1 MPLFKKILIANRG
14 EIACRIMRTA
24 KRMGIDSVA
33 VYSDPDRHSLHV
45 KMADEAVAIGG
56 ATSAES
62 YLRID
67 AIIDA
72 CKQTGAE
79 AVHPGFGFLSENAE
93 FAQALEKA
101 GIRFIGPN
109 IRAIEVMGDKIESKK
124 LAATANVNTVPGHT
138 EALDSPQQALQVAT
152 DIGCPVMLK
161 ASAGGGGKGMRIAWT
176 LDEVENGFSSAQS
189 EAISAFGDDRVF
201 VEKYIERP
209 RHIEIQVLADTQGNC
224 IALGERECSIQR
236 RHQKVLEEA
245 PSPFLDSKTREAMSE
260 QAVTL
265 ARAVDYQ
272 SAGTVEFIVNKDRE
286 FFFLEMNTR
295 LQVEHPVTELVTGL
309 DLVEQMI
316 RVAAGETLPIKQS
329 DVQMHGWAIEARV
342 YAEDPDRN
350 FMPSIGRLTHYQ
362 PPAEGDAQTLQSDD
376 SNATV
381 RVDTGVFEGGEISM
395 YYDPM
400 IAKLVTH
407 ANTRE
412 AAIDAMSDALDRY
425 VIRGVNHN
433 IAFLNALVNHPAF
446 RKGDL
451 TTGFIDEHYPDGFS
465 SSVSAARADDKDGTS
480 GELDTDI
487 VISIAA
493 FAQAMEDCRA
503 YEIDNQLRRTRE
515 LPGVFEYI
523 ALNLDKNKDKK
534 ESDLITVER
543 RTGERRSAVI
553 QAGNTAASSVS
564 FSLTCNGQTQM
575 LESDWTPGQLLFEGT
590 LTQSQ
595 NATPRRI
602 IAQVDHKAGVWV
614 VTLGGKTENYRV
626 MRPSVAALLQLMPEK
641 TPPDLSRFLLSPMPG
656 LLIKVFVNEGE
667 AVKAGQDLAVVEAMK
682 MENMLTAQQDGVVK
696 SIKHD
701 NGASLSVDEVIMEFE

>member
-24 KRMGIDSVA
+24 KRLGIHSVA

-93 FAQALEKA
+93 FAQALEQA

-138 EALDSPQQALQVAT
+138 EALDSPQQALQIAT

-176 LDEVENGFSSAQS
+176 LDDVENGFSSAQS

-245 PSPFLDSKTREAMSE
+245 PSPFLDEETRGAMSE

-316 RVAAGETLPIKQS
+316 RVAAGEALPITQS
-329 DVQMHGWAIEARV
+329 DVQMQGWAIEARV

-362 PPAEGDAQTLQSDD
+362 PPTEGDTGAIQKDD
-376 SNATV
+376 ARTDSGTTV

-407 ANTRE
+407 ASTRE

-446 RKGDL
+446 RNGDL

-465 SSVSAARADDKDGTS
+465 STADTQTNDGTS
-480 GELDTDI
+480 EQQGSDVGTL
-487 VISIAA
+487 IAA
-493 FAQAMEDCRA
+493 FAQTMEDNRA
-503 YEIDNQLRRTRE
+503 VEIDNQLRRSRN
-515 LPGVFEYI
+515 LPGVFDYTV
-523 ALNLDKNKDKK
+523 LNVDKK
-534 ESDLITVER
+534 ENGSITVNH
-543 RTGERRSAVI
+543 RSGNQDAGMVSLDLTHVHSS
-553 QAGNTAASSVS
+553 QA
-564 FSLTCNGQTQM
+564 QT
-575 LESDWTPGQLLFEGT
+575 LESDWTPGKLLFEGT
-590 LTQSQ
+590 LKQSQ
-595 NATPRRI
+595 NAATQRV
-602 IAQVDHKAGVWV
+602 IAQIDHKAGVWV

-656 LLIKVFVNEGE
+656 LLMKVLVNEGE
-667 AVKAGQDLAVVEAMK
+667 AVKAGQDLVVVEAMK

-696 SIKHD
+696 SIKHED
-701 NGASLSVDEVIMEFE
+701 GASLSVDEVIMEFE

>member
-24 KRMGIDSVA
+24 RRLGINSVA

-93 FAQALEKA
+93 FAQALDQA

-176 LDEVENGFSSAQS
+176 LDDVENGFSSAQS

-329 DVQMHGWAIEARV
+329 DVQMQGWAIEARV

-362 PPAEGDAQTLQSDD
+362 PPAEGDAGAVQRDD
-376 SNATV
+376 TAVGTALGTVGATV

-407 ANTRE
+407 ASTRE

-446 RKGDL
+446 RNGDL
-451 TTGFIDEHYPDGFS
+451 TTGFIDEHYPDGFIS
-465 SSVSAARADDKDGTS
+465 TADVHTDDHTS
-480 GELDTDI
+480 GQQNAEIGTL
-487 VISIAA
+487 IAA
-493 FAQAMEDCRA
+493 FAQTMEDNRA
-503 YEIDNQLRRTRE
+503 IEIDNQLRRSRK
-515 LPGVFEYI
+515 LPSVFEYTV
-523 ALNLDKNKDKK
+523 LNVDKK
-534 ESDLITVER
+534 ENDNITVEHGTR
-543 RTGERRSAVI
+543 N
-553 QAGNTAASSVS
+553 QDAGIVS
-564 FSLTCNGQTQM
+564 LGITHVHNGQTQL
-575 LESDWTPGQLLFEGT
+575 LESEWTPGQLLFEGT
-590 LTQSQ
+590 LKQSQ
-595 NATPRRI
+595 NAATQHV
-602 IAQVDHKAGVWV
+602 IAQIDHKAGVWV
-614 VTLGGKTENYRV
+614 VTLGGKTQSYRV

-667 AVKAGQDLAVVEAMK
+667 EVKAGQDLAVVEAMK

-696 SIKHD
+696 SIKHEG
-701 NGASLSVDEVIMEFE
+701 GASLSVDEVIMEFE

>member
-1 MPLFKKILIANRG
+1 
-14 EIACRIMRTA
+14 
-24 KRMGIDSVA
+24 
-33 VYSDPDRHSLHV
+33 
-45 KMADEAVAIGG
+45 
-56 ATSAES
+56 
-62 YLRID
+62 
-67 AIIDA
+67 
-72 CKQTGAE
+72 
-79 AVHPGFGFLSENAE
+79 
-93 FAQALEKA
+93 
-101 GIRFIGPN
+101 
-109 IRAIEVMGDKIESKK
+109 
-124 LAATANVNTVPGHT
+124 
-138 EALDSPQQALQVAT
+138 
-152 DIGCPVMLK
+152 
-161 ASAGGGGKGMRIAWT
+161 
-176 LDEVENGFSSAQS
+176 
-189 EAISAFGDDRVF
+189 
-201 VEKYIERP
+201 
-209 RHIEIQVLADTQGNC
+209 
-224 IALGERECSIQR
+224 
-236 RHQKVLEEA
+236 
-245 PSPFLDSKTREAMSE
+245 MSE

-465 SSVSAARADDKDGTS
+465 SSVSAARADDKDSTS

-543 RTGERRSAVI
+543 RTGERRSAAI
-553 QAGNTAASSVS
+553 QAGNTGASSVS
-564 FSLTCNGQTQM
+564 FNLTCNGQTQM